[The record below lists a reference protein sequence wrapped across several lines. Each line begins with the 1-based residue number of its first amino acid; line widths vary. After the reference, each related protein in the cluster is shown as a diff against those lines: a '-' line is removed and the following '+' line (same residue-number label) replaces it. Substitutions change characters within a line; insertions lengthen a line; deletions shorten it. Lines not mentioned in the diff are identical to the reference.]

1 MKETKGY
8 VLVDVKFKDNLYKNI
23 KLSILPNM
31 YSELILGQDFL
42 GLHSKIEIPLNG
54 DKDPLS

>member
-1 MKETKGY
+1 MKETMGY
-8 VLVDVKFKDNLYKNI
+8 VLVDLKFKVNLYKNT

-31 YSELILGQDFL
+31 CSELILGQDIL